1 MIQFLTGHNYL
12 KKQQAIIDKSE
23 DKACSFCGSG
33 EESSEHIM
41 SICNKF
47 ATLRHLLFND
57 PYPAPPYTA
66 LPFEA
71 VVDFLKM
78 ANVNT
83 LELHSSIKEMLKSTN
98 PDWLSSAGSGD
109 DD

>member
-1 MIQFLTGHNYL
+1 MARASKL
-12 KKQQAIIDKSE
+12 DKSE
-23 DKACSFCGSG
+23 DKTCSFCGSG

-47 ATLRHLLFND
+47 ATFRQLLFGD
-57 PYPAPPYTA
+57 PYPAPPYTD

-71 VVDFLKM
+71 VVDFLRM

-83 LELHSSIKEMLKSTN
+83 LQLNSSIKDMLKSSN
-98 PDWLSSAGSGD
+98 PDWLSSSGSGD
-109 DD
+109 EN